1 MVLLRSIN
9 GLLIE
14 YNVNSNLT
22 YKLIGGNLEFK
33 FFLGDNMPET
43 VVKQYHNYI
52 NGWTLHPF
60 WSQGFHQCRWGY
72 NTSESMTTVVQ
83 KFELYDLPIDVIWS
97 DIDYMIDYYDF
108 TVDPSRYNLEDMQQM
123 MNLNSSNGVH
133 WVPIIDA
140 GVAIPTDAATR
151 GQQLNVFI

>member
-1 MVLLRSIN
+1 
-9 GLLIE
+9 
-14 YNVNSNLT
+14 
-22 YKLIGGNLEFK
+22 
-33 FFLGDNMPET
+33 MPET

-123 MNLNSSNGVH
+123 MNLNASNGVH

-140 GVAIPTDAATR
+140 GVAIPTDAAPR